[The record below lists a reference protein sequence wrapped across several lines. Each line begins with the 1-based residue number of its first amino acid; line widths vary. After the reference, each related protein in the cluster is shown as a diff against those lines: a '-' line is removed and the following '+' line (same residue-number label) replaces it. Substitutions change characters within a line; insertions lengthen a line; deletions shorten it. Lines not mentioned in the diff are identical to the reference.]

1 VPSAIPSIVLD
12 RSSGAGKA
20 AEPIIKVRIRGKLQ
34 QPARWA
40 RSAAAAK
47 VGVVEVGGNLPCTIT
62 RGDAVQK
69 VRAVVTDLRTQSSS
83 APEPRS

>member
-1 VPSAIPSIVLD
+1 
-12 RSSGAGKA
+12 
-20 AEPIIKVRIRGKLQ
+20 
-34 QPARWA
+34 
-40 RSAAAAK
+40 
-47 VGVVEVGGNLPCTIT
+47 VVEVGGNLPCTIT